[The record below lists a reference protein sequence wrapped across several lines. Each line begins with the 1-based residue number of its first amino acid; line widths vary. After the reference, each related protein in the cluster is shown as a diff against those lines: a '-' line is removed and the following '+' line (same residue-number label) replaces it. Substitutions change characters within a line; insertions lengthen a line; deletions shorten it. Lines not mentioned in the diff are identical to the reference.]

1 MNKLLKILIGAVLL
15 LFVYLGGTAL
25 YKSMSNSD
33 EATSEMVADG
43 DEYDIFDDG
52 EEEDDFFDKASD
64 EEDSELKKD
73 DSAASD
79 ASTSSGIDY
88 SEIDEALEEP
98 VKETEA
104 KKTTVKKA
112 PAKKTSPKKVSKPV
126 QKTPKAVQKPKTTY
140 STSGKYLVIAGSY
153 LVKENA
159 EKMKSRLTKLG
170 YDNAEIV
177 VFDERKY
184 HTVCASKSND
194 YDTAVRQSN
203 ALKRKGIDSYVHT
216 RQ

>member
-25 YKSMSNSD
+25 YKSMSNAEDSP
-33 EATSEMVADG
+33 TQMVADG
-43 DEYDIFDDG
+43 DEYDIFD
-52 EEEDDFFDKASD
+52 ETEEDDDFFEESTEEKDPEIKEDGTPSSD
-64 EEDSELKKD
+64 E
-73 DSAASD
+73 AAG
-79 ASTSSGIDY
+79 SGIDY

-98 VKETEA
+98 IKEKAKPVTSTKTSTKET
-104 KKTTVKKA
+104 T
-112 PAKKTSPKKVSKPV
+112 KKVSKPV
-126 QKTPKAVQKPKTTY
+126 KSTPKPVQKPKT
-140 STSGKYLVIAGSY
+140 SPSSNGKYLVIAGSY

-159 EKMKSRLTKLG
+159 EKMKTRLAKLG
-170 YDNAEIV
+170 YDKAEIV